1 MYKMWFPLFR
11 FMFSATK
18 LDICYT
24 LIYQVHI
31 MGYVPYVGWAIS
43 SHATVMIRLYVVKKK
58 QKERVITL
66 WIFCK
71 TLNNYGVFVS
81 AVH

>member
-1 MYKMWFPLFR
+1 
-11 FMFSATK
+11 MFSATK

-43 SHATVMIRLYVVKKK
+43 SHATVMIRLYVVKKNK
-58 QKERVITL
+58 KNGSSHSE
-66 WIFCK
+66 
-71 TLNNYGVFVS
+71 YFVRL
-81 AVH
+81 